1 MSVRNV
7 NWIDFER
14 KNPNKTEAFEKMC
27 THIFCREY
35 NISPQD
41 IVQYFNQTGIEISP
55 VLVNKEYVGFQS
67 KFCED
72 STKFY
77 NEALKSVKKAIKHY
91 PN

>member
-1 MSVRNV
+1 MQRKKYFDRSDTMSVRNV

-41 IVQYFNQTGIEISP
+41 IVQFFN
-55 VLVNKEYVGFQS
+55 
-67 KFCED
+67 
-72 STKFY
+72 
-77 NEALKSVKKAIKHY
+77 
-91 PN
+91 